1 MKKFLLTAISAAF
14 VACVAVAQP
23 IAQPFASKIS
33 ANAFRMGKSM
43 ANRNAGIMPVEHGMH
58 TLAHENTTRDP
69 KEISFQ
75 VTGNEI
81 SKFGY
86 VPTGYNP
93 KLLTQNGITG
103 WGFGMAIPAEMMDR
117 YVGNTISKINFYAY
131 PGRYSDSKVFIG
143 QLTNKGKIKS
153 LWEKEVV
160 VKGSNTKVN
169 SYTCDYQ
176 IPDTLKGEVLIGWCS
191 RAANI
196 LSTDTV
202 ATKYG
207 ITTYAYPD
215 PTGNGLGALMFCSL
229 GDGDAYLLDQLQY
242 ENLVISSPIW
252 VETTGD
258 AGLKY
263 NDAALYY
270 IDDVRGF
277 AGQNDVN
284 TLQVANMGLDTLRSF
299 TYTVKTNEGEQKLTY
314 NFKRPIPYFGS
325 VSLAAPMSLPSKA
338 GRSDALLTID
348 EVNGVADE
356 YTEKEENEGKFNFIT
371 LENAYHRTPVIEEL
385 TSVSN
390 GLCPL
395 GMAGIKQVTDS
406 IGENNLVTICIH
418 GDDDESIKEDP
429 LKANTYQTFFKKY
442 AQALPQAFINR
453 EISTNSEPGSNF
465 IDACRFIQSQPCE
478 ATMSVSSKNSLK
490 GLSIEAKIKFSI
502 DIPADT
508 YGVTY
513 VVTEDGVKADQLNYL
528 AALYMTQPEKADS
541 AFKSNP
547 YIYPYCIADSKVE
560 KNQYVFTNLE
570 MNHVARYIQ
579 NASETT
585 NGFLPATKA
594 GEEITSS
601 ALIKSALIGANN
613 KENLRVA
620 ALLLDKNTGKFIT
633 ACQTKVGSSNTSD
646 NNAFTGINNA
656 TVSADNSFAQIDAAN
671 GAFVVKAE
679 GAVAQ
684 VYDAQGRLVTSA
696 HVDGETSLPTWG
708 HGVYVIRVTKGNQV
722 TSQKAIF

>member
-23 IAQPFASKIS
+23 LANPFAAKIS
-33 ANAFRMGKSM
+33 ANALRMGQQKI
-43 ANRNAGIMPVEHGMH
+43 NRNVGITPVEHGMH

-75 VTGNEI
+75 MTGNEI

-86 VPTGYNP
+86 LPTGIDP
-93 KLLTQNGITG
+93 DLLKKNGITG

-131 PGRYSDSKVFIG
+131 PGRYSDSKIFIG
-143 QLTNKGKIKS
+143 HVTKDGKIET
-153 LWEKEVV
+153 LWEKDAV

-176 IPDTLKGEVLIGWCS
+176 IPDTLKDAVFIGWCS
-191 RAANI
+191 AAANV

-202 ATKYG
+202 AAKFG

-215 PTGNGLGALMFCSL
+215 PTGNGLGAFMFCSL
-229 GDGDAYLLDQLQY
+229 GDGDAYLFDQLQY
-242 ENLVISSPIW
+242 EGLVISTPIW

-277 AGQNDVN
+277 VGKTDDN
-284 TLQVANMGLDTLRSF
+284 TLQVANMGLDSMRNF
-299 TYTVKTNEGEQKLTY
+299 TYTVNTTEGKQKHTY
-314 NFKRPIPYFGS
+314 NFKKPIPFFGT
-325 VSLAAPMSLPSKA
+325 VNLPASMNLPTKA
-338 GRSDALLTID
+338 GRSEALLTID

-371 LENAYHRTPVIEEL
+371 LENAYHRTPVVEEL

-390 GLCPL
+390 GYCPFGIA
-395 GMAGIKQVTDS
+395 GMKQLVDT
-406 IGENNLVTICIH
+406 IGENNLVAISIH
-418 GDDDESIKEDP
+418 GDDDKRIKEDP
-429 LKANTYQTFFKKY
+429 LKASTYQDFFTNY
-442 AQALPQAFINR
+442 AESLPLAYVNR
-453 EISTNSEPGSNF
+453 EIKAYPRGEV

-478 ATMSVSSKNSLK
+478 ATMSVDGKNGLK
-490 GLSIEAKIKFSI
+490 GTEINAKIKFSI
-502 DIPADT
+502 DVPADT

-513 VVTEDGVKADQLNYL
+513 VVTEDGVKTDQLNYL
-528 AALYMTQPEKADS
+528 AQLYMTQPEKVDS
-541 AFKSNP
+541 AYKNNP
-547 YIYPYCIADSKVE
+547 YIYPLCIVDSKVE
-560 KNQYVFTNLE
+560 NNKYVFSNLE
-570 MNHVARYIQ
+570 MNNVARYVIHAGATED
-579 NASETT
+579 NI
-585 NGFLPATKA
+585 LPAAKA
-594 GEEITSS
+594 GEEVKNSTT
-601 ALIKSALIGANN
+601 IKSALIGATN
-613 KENLRVA
+613 KANLRVA
-620 ALLLDKNTGKFIT
+620 ALLVDKLTGKIIT
-633 ACQTKVGSSNTSD
+633 ACQTKIGTSNTSD
-646 NNAFTGINNA
+646 NNAYTGINDA
-656 TVSADNSFAQIDAAN
+656 TVSADNNFAQIDIVN
-671 GAFVVKAE
+671 GAFVVKAQ

-684 VYDAQGRLVTSA
+684 VYDAQGRVVTSA
-696 HVDGETSLPTWG
+696 QVNGETTLPTLG
-708 HGVYVIRVTKGNQV
+708 HGVYVIRVTKGSNV

>member
-86 VPTGYNP
+86 VPTGISASAL
-93 KLLTQNGITG
+93 KKAGITG
-103 WGFGMAIPAEMMDR
+103 WGYCMAIPAEMVDR

-131 PGRYSDSKVFIG
+131 PGTYSDSKIFIG
-143 QLTNKGKIKS
+143 QLADAQGNIKN

-160 VKGSNTKVN
+160 VKGGNTRLN
-169 SYTCDYQ
+169 SYTCDYK
-176 IPDTLKGEVLIGWCS
+176 IPNDLKGEIIIGWYS
-191 RAANI
+191 AAANC
-196 LSTDTV
+196 LSSDTLSS
-202 ATKYG
+202 KYG
-207 ITTYAYPD
+207 IMAYAYAD
-215 PTGNGLGALMFCSL
+215 PTGNGLGAYMLGTE
-229 GDGDAYLLDQLQY
+229 GDGKGFLLNYLQFDG
-242 ENLVISSPIW
+242 LVVSSPIW

-277 AGQNDVN
+277 AGKTDDN
-284 TLQVANMGLDTLRSF
+284 TLQVANMGLDSMRTF
-299 TYTVKTNEGEQKLTY
+299 TYTVNTTEGKQKHTY
-314 NFKRPIPYFGS
+314 NFKKPVPFFGTVNLPAS
-325 VSLAAPMSLPSKA
+325 MNLPSKT
-338 GRSDALLTID
+338 GRSEATLTID

-371 LENAYHRTPVIEEL
+371 LENAYHRTPVVEEL
-385 TSVSN
+385 TSVSCGN
-390 GLCPL
+390 CPIGLA
-395 GMAGIKQVTDS
+395 GMKQLVDT
-406 IGENNLVTICIH
+406 IGENNLVAVSIH
-418 GDDDESIKEDP
+418 GDYEKSIKEDP
-429 LKANTYQTFFKKY
+429 LKASTYQEFFTKY
-442 AQALPQAFINR
+442 AKSLPSSYVNR
-453 EISTNSEPGSNF
+453 EIQAYPHGEV

-478 ATMSVSSKNSLK
+478 ATISVEGKN
-490 GLSIEAKIKFSI
+490 GLRGTDITAKVKFSI
-502 DIPADT
+502 DVPAET
-508 YGVTY
+508 YGITY
-513 VVTEDGVKADQLNYL
+513 VVTEDGVKTDQLNYL
-528 AALYMTQPEKADS
+528 AQLYMTQPEKVDS
-541 AFKSNP
+541 AFKNDP
-547 YIYPYCIADSKVE
+547 YIYPYCTVDSKVVNN
-560 KNQYVFTNLE
+560 KYVFSNLE
-570 MNHVARYIQ
+570 MDYVARYVMHAGTAEDNI
-579 NASETT
+579 
-585 NGFLPATKA
+585 LPSAKA
-594 GEEITSS
+594 GEEVKNTIT
-601 ALIKSALIGANN
+601 IKSALIGASN
-613 KENLRVA
+613 KANLRVA
-620 ALLLDKNTGKFIT
+620 ALLVDKNTGKIIT
-633 ACQTKVGSSNTSD
+633 ASQTKVGSSNTSD

-656 TVSADNSFAQIDAAN
+656 TVSAENGFAQIDAAN